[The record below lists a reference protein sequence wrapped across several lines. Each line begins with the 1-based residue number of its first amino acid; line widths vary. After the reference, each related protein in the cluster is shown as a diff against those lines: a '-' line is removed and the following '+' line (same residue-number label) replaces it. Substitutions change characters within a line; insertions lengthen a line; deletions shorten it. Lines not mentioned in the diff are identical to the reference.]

1 MQKKSYF
8 KSRVFIFKVVLI
20 LINHKKYFF
29 NPIYLIIMKN
39 FKPAFFSFI
48 LSVLVFTSCTNN
60 EPITLDDVAQT
71 VESLSVTQTM
81 NRLSDNFNQDG
92 SLNSDENPNGNILF
106 DFCFEFVYPLDLS
119 YNNGTVV
126 TVNSFEDLIDVIV
139 NSTDDL
145 FVNGISFPFQ
155 VEQFNSDTDSIE
167 TITINNEDEFV
178 ALLDSCDFDD
188 EGDFCTEEYNPV
200 CVEISYNG
208 ETITVTFP
216 NACYAE
222 YEGFTSEDFIDC
234 EDDNYNGPLDDQ
246 CFSFN
251 FPISI
256 ITHDGETVTANNQD
270 ELDIAL
276 YTSYGF
282 DFVYPFDVTLESD
295 ETVVTINTPEDF
307 NTILDNCYD
316 DEGNLCDCLTEFD
329 PVCVETLS
337 PSGGIVITVYDNACI
352 AECEGFTAA
361 DFVDCE
367 NIGGESL
374 ITDCISFQYP
384 IDLIDFSTG
393 DIITV
398 NSDEEMNTTYNPS
411 TNELVLPFNIL
422 SGGAVV
428 TVNTPNDLFELLAQ
442 CD

>member
-1 MQKKSYF
+1 MKLF
-8 KSRVFIFKVVLI
+8 KLS
-20 LINHKKYFF
+20 
-29 NPIYLIIMKN
+29 
-39 FKPAFFSFI
+39 FFSVI
-48 LSVLVFTSCTNN
+48 LSLLIFSSCSNN
-60 EPITLDDVAQT
+60 EPIFEDDLSQT
-71 VESLSVTQTM
+71 EESISITQVM
-81 NRLSDNFNQDG
+81 EQFASNFNQDG
-92 SLNSDENPNGNILF
+92 SLNQNQNPNGNILF

-119 YNNGTVV
+119 YNNGTLV
-126 TVNSFEDLIDVIV
+126 TVNNLDDLIDVIV
-139 NSTDDL
+139 NSTDAL
-145 FVNGISFPFQ
+145 FVDGISFPFQ
-155 VEQFNSDTDSIE
+155 IEQFNSDTDSIE

-178 ALLDSCDFDD
+178 ALLDNCDFDD

-222 YEGFTSEDFIDC
+222 YEGFTSEDFVDC
-234 EDDNYNGPLDDQ
+234 ENDNYNGPLDDQ

-307 NTILDNCYD
+307 HNVLDNCYD
-316 DEGNLCDCLTEFD
+316 DDGNFCNCTAEFD
-329 PVCVETLS
+329 PVCVEAQS
-337 PSGGIVITVYDNACI
+337 PIGGIIILTFPNACI

-367 NIGGESL
+367 NTGGGSL
-374 ITDCISFQYP
+374 ITDCITFVYP
-384 IDLIDFSTG
+384 VDLIEFNSGNT
-393 DIITV
+393 ITV
-398 NSDEEMNTTYNPS
+398 NSDEEMNNTYNPS
-411 TNELVLPFNIL
+411 NNQLVTPFDIM
-422 SGGAVV
+422 SEGVVV
-428 TVNTPNDLFELLAQ
+428 TINTPNNLFELLEQ
-442 CD
+442 CN